1 MVENVKKPKE
11 HVFETILPGDIIYTM
26 AKMLNIPLI
35 RDVKELNGDPNLI
48 LFASRHDNK
57 NEATYLKNIIFDELE
72 KSNKKIIVAAEDF
85 SDESVYKLLNNP
97 RIGLDTKIMQYHI
110 ATFSHPDIAKEV
122 IKAFR
127 EIQQKYGT
135 DRFEI
140 VPIGATIKDTKDM
153 LENKISE
160 EEFNK
165 KRDAIMLSD
174 TLKLYEVNKDAAI
187 LLVYAGAIHIIDIL
201 KNIKGI
207 EGVKNEEI
215 KENIRVFVPPELG
228 TTKKED
234 STDTILPG
242 GLSKFVHIVDVLHC
256 SIYLRIPVDEVKNI
270 QSAIVEAE
278 NEGLNAKVINSSGY
292 EYLQIYK
299 EGYDP
304 VYDTLITEKV
314 KKVAK
319 NVSKEDYL
327 DHIENL
333 RLTLT
338 DEEGEMEAEEVSE
351 DLDPVQF

>member
-1 MVENVKKPKE
+1 MLNKVKMADERESTGGNGGP
-11 HVFETILPGDIIYTM
+11 ILNIIYLITE
-26 AKMLNIPLI
+26 MLNIPLI

-57 NEATYLKNIIFDELE
+57 NEATYLKNIIVDELE

-110 ATFSHPDIAKEV
+110 ATFKYPDIAEEE
-122 IKAFR
+122 IKVFR
-127 EIQQKYGT
+127 EIQQRYGT

-174 TLKLYEVNKDAAI
+174 TLKLYEANKDAAI

-215 KENIRVFVPPELG
+215 KENVRVFVPREIG
-228 TTKKED
+228 TIKKED
-234 STDTILPG
+234 STDTLLPG
-242 GLSKFVHIVDVLHC
+242 GEQVCAYS
-256 SIYLRIPVDEVKNI
+256 
-270 QSAIVEAE
+270 
-278 NEGLNAKVINSSGY
+278 
-292 EYLQIYK
+292 
-299 EGYDP
+299 
-304 VYDTLITEKV
+304 
-314 KKVAK
+314 
-319 NVSKEDYL
+319 
-327 DHIENL
+327 
-333 RLTLT
+333 
-338 DEEGEMEAEEVSE
+338 
-351 DLDPVQF
+351 

>member
-1 MVENVKKPKE
+1 MSNEVKIWRPGE
-11 HVFETILPGDIIYTM
+11 REGEAPILNMIYTM

-97 RIGLDTKIMQYHI
+97 RIGLDTKIMQSHI

-165 KRDAIMLSD
+165 RRDAIMLSD

-201 KNIKGI
+201 KNINGI

-234 STDTILPG
+234 STNTILPG
-242 GLSKFVHIVDVLHC
+242 GLSKFVHIVMLHC
-256 SIYLRIPVDEVKNI
+256 SIYLRIPVEEVESV

-278 NEGLNAKVINSSGY
+278 NEGLNAHIIRSGGY
-292 EYLQIYK
+292 EYLEIYK

-304 VYDTLITEKV
+304 ADDTVITEKV

-319 NVSKEDYL
+319 DVSKEDYL
-327 DHIENL
+327 DQ
-333 RLTLT
+333 
-338 DEEGEMEAEEVSE
+338 VSI
-351 DLDPVQF
+351 F